1 MRYLR
6 FENLIIDTHNQLLI
20 RDGVSVTLA
29 PKVYDLLY
37 YLACNQQR
45 VISKDE
51 LMDAVWQGTL
61 VTDNAISR
69 TLVKVRK
76 ALGDDPK
83 SPNFILTVPRKGIA

>member
-6 FENLIIDTHNQLLI
+6 FEHLIIDTHNQILI

-45 VISKDE
+45 VINKDE
-51 LMDAVWQGTL
+51 LMD
-61 VTDNAISR
+61 
-69 TLVKVRK
+69 
-76 ALGDDPK
+76 
-83 SPNFILTVPRKGIA
+83 TV